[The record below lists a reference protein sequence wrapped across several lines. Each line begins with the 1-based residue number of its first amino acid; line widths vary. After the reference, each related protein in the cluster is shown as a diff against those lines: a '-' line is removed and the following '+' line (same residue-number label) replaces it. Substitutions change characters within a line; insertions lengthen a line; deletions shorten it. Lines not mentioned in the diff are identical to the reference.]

1 MRRRRMLAPRLYR
14 HGLGLCMGWNETSA
28 IRQTPAVL
36 TLPAFSNFGTKQ
48 PDWPGYCHTCKIGF
62 ENLASKAREARCGQM
77 TNAKTNSVPETG
89 AVWAVPQRLGLTAD
103 LKRLQALLASW
114 VEETDPEVRPM
125 VQTQLSGR
133 AKFFRPVTIFSCYR
147 SVLNRDPSAEVVTS
161 AAGLELLHNV
171 SLIVDDIL
179 DRSRYRRGNLSLHC
193 RFGFLPGL
201 MTSGYIM
208 AAASKLVAS
217 DSYAVSLLAE
227 LMQRLGV
234 AECLQWRLRRHALGT
249 EDWRMIAGEDTGS
262 MFEICA
268 RLGTRDNR
276 LQRFGKLLGMLYHGC
291 DDVADVRGTTALG
304 GGSAKDIED
313 AILTLPVAIAV
324 RDPKTAVLFR
334 NANPRN
340 RAALTEKLI
349 EALPEAEI
357 YLDQIAAEA
366 EAEAVGNSKYP
377 ERLISLIRDTRL
389 LSKA

>member
-1 MRRRRMLAPRLYR
+1 MNATAEPLT
-14 HGLGLCMGWNETSA
+14 ETSA
-28 IRQTPAVL
+28 
-36 TLPAFSNFGTKQ
+36 
-48 PDWPGYCHTCKIGF
+48 
-62 ENLASKAREARCGQM
+62 
-77 TNAKTNSVPETG
+77 
-89 AVWAVPQRLGLTAD
+89 VWELPQRLGLTAD
-103 LKRLQALLASW
+103 LKRLQTFLAAW
-114 VEETDPEVRPM
+114 VEETDTEVRHM
-125 VQTQLSGR
+125 IQTQLSGR
-133 AKFFRPVTIFSCYR
+133 AKHFRPVTIFACYR
-147 SVLNRDPSAEVVTS
+147 SMVDKAPPDEVVTA

-193 RFGFLPGL
+193 RYGFLPGL

-217 DSYAVSLLAE
+217 DAYSVVLLAE

-234 AECLQWRLRRHALGT
+234 AECLQWRLRRPALGT

-276 LQRFGKLLGMLYHGC
+276 LQKFGRSLGMLYHGC

-324 RDPKTAVLFR
+324 RDPETALLFR
-334 NANPRN
+334 NANPQN
-340 RAALTEKLI
+340 RAALTKKLV
-349 EALPEAEI
+349 EALPEAEV

-366 EAEAVGNSKYP
+366 EAEALANSKYP
-377 ERLISLIRDTRL
+377 ERLLSLIRDTRL
-389 LSKA
+389 LSRA

>member
-1 MRRRRMLAPRLYR
+1 MNATAEPVT
-14 HGLGLCMGWNETSA
+14 E
-28 IRQTPAVL
+28 
-36 TLPAFSNFGTKQ
+36 
-48 PDWPGYCHTCKIGF
+48 
-62 ENLASKAREARCGQM
+62 AS
-77 TNAKTNSVPETG
+77 
-89 AVWAVPQRLGLTAD
+89 AVWELPQRLGLTAD
-103 LKRLQALLASW
+103 LKRLHTCLSAW
-114 VEETDPEVRPM
+114 VEQTDPEVRPM
-125 VQTQLSGR
+125 IQTQLSGR
-133 AKFFRPVTIFSCYR
+133 AKYFRPVTIFACYR
-147 SVLNRDPSAEVVTS
+147 STVDKAPPAEVVTA

-193 RFGFLPGL
+193 RYGFLPGL
-201 MTSGYIM
+201 MASGYIM
-208 AAASKLVAS
+208 ASASKLVAS
-217 DSYAVSLLAE
+217 DAYSVSLLAE

-276 LQRFGKLLGMLYHGC
+276 LQKFGRTLGMLYHGC

-324 RDPKTAVLFR
+324 RDPETAVLFR
-334 NANPRN
+334 NANPQN
-340 RAALTEKLI
+340 RVALTGKLV

-366 EAEAVGNSKYP
+366 EAEALANSKYP
-377 ERLISLIRDTRL
+377 ERLLSLIRDTRL
-389 LSKA
+389 LSRA

>member
-1 MRRRRMLAPRLYR
+1 M
-14 HGLGLCMGWNETSA
+14 SA
-28 IRQTPAVL
+28 TVKTL
-36 TLPAFSNFGTKQ
+36 TEISAAWELP
-48 PDWPGYCHTCKIGF
+48 
-62 ENLASKAREARCGQM
+62 E
-77 TNAKTNSVPETG
+77 
-89 AVWAVPQRLGLTAD
+89 RLGLTAD
-103 LKRLQALLASW
+103 LARLQASLTRW
-114 VEETDPEVRPM
+114 VEETDAEVRPM
-125 VQTQLSGR
+125 IQAQLSGR
-133 AKFFRPVTIFSCYR
+133 AKYFRPVTIFSCYR
-147 SVLNRDPSAEVVTS
+147 SVMNRNPSTEVLMS

-179 DRSRYRRGNLSLHC
+179 DRSRYRRGTLSLHC

-208 AAASKLVAS
+208 AAALKLVAS
-217 DSYAVSLLAE
+217 DGYAVSLLSE
-227 LMQRLGV
+227 LMQRLGA
-234 AECLQWRLRRHALGT
+234 AECMQWRLRRHALGT

-268 RLGTRDNR
+268 RLGTRDKR
-276 LQRFGKLLGMLYHGC
+276 LQKFGKLLGMLYHGC

-324 RDPKTAVLFR
+324 RDPRTALLFR

-340 RAALTEKLI
+340 RAALTEKLV

-366 EAEAVGNSKYP
+366 ENEALANSRYP
-377 ERLISLIRDTRL
+377 ERLISLIRDTRR

>member
-1 MRRRRMLAPRLYR
+1 M
-14 HGLGLCMGWNETSA
+14 
-28 IRQTPAVL
+28 
-36 TLPAFSNFGTKQ
+36 
-48 PDWPGYCHTCKIGF
+48 
-62 ENLASKAREARCGQM
+62 
-77 TNAKTNSVPETG
+77 NATAEPVTEIS
-89 AVWAVPQRLGLTAD
+89 AVWELPQRLGLTAD
-103 LKRLQALLASW
+103 LKRLQASLAAW
-114 VEETDPEVRPM
+114 VEETDPEVRHM
-125 VQTQLSGR
+125 IQTQLSGR
-133 AKFFRPVTIFSCYR
+133 AKYFRPVTIFACCR
-147 SVLNRDPSAEVVTS
+147 SMVDKAPPDEVVTA

-193 RFGFLPGL
+193 RYGFLPGL

-217 DSYAVSLLAE
+217 DAYSVALLAE

-268 RLGTRDNR
+268 RLGTRDDR
-276 LQRFGKLLGMLYHGC
+276 LRKFGRTLGMLYHGC

-324 RDPKTAVLFR
+324 RDPETALLFR
-334 NANPRN
+334 NANPQN
-340 RAALTEKLI
+340 RAALTQKLV
-349 EALPEAEI
+349 ESLPEAEV
-357 YLDQIAAEA
+357 YLDHLAAEA
-366 EAEAVGNSKYP
+366 EAEALANSKYP
-377 ERLISLIRDTRL
+377 ERLLFLIHDTRL
-389 LSKA
+389 LSRA

>member
-1 MRRRRMLAPRLYR
+1 
-14 HGLGLCMGWNETSA
+14 
-28 IRQTPAVL
+28 
-36 TLPAFSNFGTKQ
+36 
-48 PDWPGYCHTCKIGF
+48 
-62 ENLASKAREARCGQM
+62 M
-77 TNAKTNSVPETG
+77 TATAEPVTEIS
-89 AVWAVPQRLGLTAD
+89 AVWELPQRLGLTAD
-103 LKRLQALLASW
+103 LKRLQASIAAW
-114 VEETDPEVRPM
+114 IEATDPEVRPM
-125 VQTQLSGR
+125 IQTQLSGR
-133 AKFFRPVTIFSCYR
+133 AKYFRPVTIFACHR
-147 SVLNRDPSAEVVTS
+147 SMVDKAPPDEVVT
-161 AAGLELLHNV
+161 AAVGLELLHNV

-193 RFGFLPGL
+193 RYGFLPGL

-217 DSYAVSLLAE
+217 DAYSVALLSE

-234 AECLQWRLRRHALGT
+234 AECFQWRLRRHALGT

-276 LQRFGKLLGMLYHGC
+276 LQKFGRTLGMLYHGC

-324 RDPKTAVLFR
+324 RDPETAVLFR
-334 NANPRN
+334 NANPQN
-340 RAALTEKLI
+340 RAALTQRLV
-349 EALPEAEI
+349 EALPEAEA
-357 YLDQIAAEA
+357 YLDQLAAEA
-366 EAEAVGNSKYP
+366 EAEALANSKYP
-377 ERLISLIRDTRL
+377 ERLLSLIHDTRL